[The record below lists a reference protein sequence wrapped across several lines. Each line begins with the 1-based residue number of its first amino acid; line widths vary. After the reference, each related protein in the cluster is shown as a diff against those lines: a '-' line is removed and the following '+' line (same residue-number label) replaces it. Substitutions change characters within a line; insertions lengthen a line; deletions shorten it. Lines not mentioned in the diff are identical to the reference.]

1 MEWFESV
8 NRYNINFV
16 TNLEAEE
23 FISTFQNFI
32 KTSVQGRVRR
42 TGSILMNKYEV
53 SLEKRTWQ
61 RFRICGNYV
70 VRGGG
75 GGNQM
80 KLIGFSSGTN
90 LVGILER

>member
-1 MEWFESV
+1 MSQRFGRNNCEVGYHWFESV

-23 FISTFQNFI
+23 FILTFQNFI
-32 KTSVQGRVRR
+32 KTSVQGRERR
-42 TGSILMNKYEV
+42 IGSILTNKYEV

-61 RFRICGNYV
+61 RFRICRNYM

-75 GGNQM
+75 GE
-80 KLIGFSSGTN
+80 T
-90 LVGILER
+90 R